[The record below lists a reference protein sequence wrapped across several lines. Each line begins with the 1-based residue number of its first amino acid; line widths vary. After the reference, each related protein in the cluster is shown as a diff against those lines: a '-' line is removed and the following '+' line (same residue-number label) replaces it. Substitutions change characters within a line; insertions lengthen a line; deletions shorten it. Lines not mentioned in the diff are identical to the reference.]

1 MAKAGEGLA
10 EIDGRFGLAEPQ
22 PEPVPGEP
30 AAPTLADEVREMGK
44 RRFWRRFVREFHVL
58 LSKEGRL
65 TAEDILE
72 RMDPEWIAA

>member
-1 MAKAGEGLA
+1 
-10 EIDGRFGLAEPQ
+10 
-22 PEPVPGEP
+22 
-30 AAPTLADEVREMGK
+30 MGK